1 MSDDRLPVIS
11 IDQADAVELIETLEF
26 VESWLAQAAP
36 AIDADFARF
45 VGPECEHYP
54 LTELRADLI
63 AWAARLALA
72 PGERR

>member
-1 MSDDRLPVIS
+1 MSEQHLPVVS
-11 IDQADAVELIETLEF
+11 IDQADAVELIGLLEF
-26 VESWLAQAAP
+26 VESWLAQAGP
-36 AIDADFARF
+36 AVGTDFARF

-63 AWAARLALA
+63 AWAARFALA

>member
-1 MSDDRLPVIS
+1 MNEDRLPVIS

-36 AIDADFARF
+36 TIDADFARF

-54 LTELRADLI
+54 LIKLRTDLI

-72 PGERR
+72 RGEGR